1 MSVIQVLDWA
11 KKLAGKDSI
20 FNQREKKI
28 AREILKEISARLG
41 FLENVGLDYLSLNRT
56 AGTLSGGEGQRIRL
70 ATQIGSGLMGVLY
83 ICDEPTIGLHP
94 ADDFRLIRTLKELKD
109 LGNTLIVVEHDEA
122 MMRAADYIIDMG
134 PGAGEHGGYVVA
146 SGSLDDILTSEKS
159 LTGQYLSGRKSI
171 PLPEKRRTGNGTDII
186 IKGARQNNL
195 KNIDVTIPLGKM
207 VCITGISG
215 SGKSTLISDIL
226 HKKLAQ
232 ILYRA
237 RENPGDVDSIEG
249 IENIDKVINI
259 DQSPIGRTPR
269 SNPATYTGMFT
280 HVRELFAT
288 SPEARLR
295 GYKAGNFLQRQGAG
309 VKPARDGFIQIVMQF
324 LPDVTVPCEVCKGSV
339 TTAKCGNH
347 FKGKNMPRCWI

>member
-1 MSVIQVLDWA
+1 MSVVLALRWVQM
-11 KKLAGKDSI
+11 LASKTSV
-20 FNQREKKI
+20 FNNRETKI
-28 AREILKEISARLG
+28 AAEILKEIEARLG
-41 FLENVGLDYLSLNRT
+41 FLQNVGLDYLSLNRM

-70 ATQIGSGLMGVLY
+70 ATQIGSGLIGVLY

-94 ADDFRLIRTLKELKD
+94 ADDFRLIKTLKELKD

-146 SGSLDDILTSEKS
+146 SGPLEDILTSEKS
-159 LTGQYLSGRKSI
+159 LTGQYLSGRKVI
-171 PLPEKRRTGNGTDII
+171 PIAEKRRNGNGAQII
-186 IKGARQNNL
+186 VKGARQNNL
-195 KNIDVTIPLGKM
+195 KNIDVAIPLGKM

-232 ILYRA
+232 ILYKA
-237 RENPGDVDSIEG
+237 KENPGAVDSIEG

-269 SNPATYTGMFT
+269 SNPATYTGLFT
-280 HVRELFAT
+280 HVRELFAI
-288 SPEARLR
+288 ARSASEGL
-295 GYKAGNFLQRQGAG
+295 
-309 VKPARDGFIQIVMQF
+309 
-324 LPDVTVPCEVCKGSV
+324 
-339 TTAKCGNH
+339 
-347 FKGKNMPRCWI
+347 